1 MRSACSDIYMDTS
14 ASTSAAVDHT
24 DPAQPPPPRLLEDAT
39 KGKRAE
45 RAAIMKER
53 AKKQRAQ
60 AEKKRE
66 RTGREQASGAQ
77 HRKKAEAEAQRA
89 DANRRRNALS
99 QHRKAAREKAVAGLH
114 KGPGA
119 VRLFVQGQAS
129 HDEDMQLLGE
139 QFVMDGQQVRIL
151 RGEHEGRLGVVVD
164 PALLCEENER
174 GQVVKRPK
182 VDARG
187 LLLLTEPEQMHAIY
201 IEELDES
208 VSDESDEEMDEEL
221 EEMGEDADPFDDP
234 ALARCMSVSCK
245 HLDRS
250 VTSE

>member
-1 MRSACSDIYMDTS
+1 
-14 ASTSAAVDHT
+14 
-24 DPAQPPPPRLLEDAT
+24 
-39 KGKRAE
+39 
-45 RAAIMKER
+45 MKER

-60 AEKKRE
+60 AEKKRD

-99 QHRKAAREKAVAGLH
+99 QHRKAAREKAVAGPH

-174 GQVVKRPK
+174 SQVVKRPK

-187 LLLLTEPEQMHAIY
+187 RLLLTEPEQMHAIY

-208 VSDESDEEMDEEL
+208 VSDESDEEMDEE
-221 EEMGEDADPFDDP
+221 MGEDADPFDD
-234 ALARCMSVSCK
+234 
-245 HLDRS
+245 
-250 VTSE
+250 